1 MAVVAVA
8 TILGDPKELLAK
20 YDKVS
25 AKLGS
30 VPPAGSITHTC
41 VVLDNGIRVVNMYET
56 EDQARAGNERP
67 EFVQALR
74 DAGMPQAERQTLQV
88 HHYVISGS

>member
-1 MAVVAVA
+1 MAVVVVS
-8 TILGDPKELLAK
+8 THSGDPKDLLAK
-20 YDKVS
+20 YDKVV
-25 AKLGS
+25 AKLE
-30 VPPAGSITHTC
+30 PPAGRITHTC
-41 VVLDNGIRVVNMYET
+41 VILDDGIRVVNMFET
-56 EDQARAGNERP
+56 EDQARASFERP

>member
-1 MAVVAVA
+1 MAVVVVA

-20 YDKVS
+20 YDKIN
-25 AKLGS
+25 AKLS
-30 VPPAGSITHTC
+30 PPAGRITLTC
-41 VVLDNGIRVVNMYET
+41 VILDEGIRVVNMFET
-56 EDQARAGNERP
+56 EDQARASFERP